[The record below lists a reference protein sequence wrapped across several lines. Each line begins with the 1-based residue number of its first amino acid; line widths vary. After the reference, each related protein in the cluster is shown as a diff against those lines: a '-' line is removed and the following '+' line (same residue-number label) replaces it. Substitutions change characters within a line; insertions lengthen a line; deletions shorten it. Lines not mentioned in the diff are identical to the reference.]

1 MALCRA
7 CACQRVGNE
16 SEDLVQMHTCTF
28 LPTCGSNAHTNAC
41 KHPKCAHTQTFH
53 CPQSTVGAARR
64 GVAASRGQESKA
76 AEAEAKAKRQTRP
89 AHRMQRARKP
99 RLRTHTPSHDPHVHR
114 RAHTFFC
121 TYARHFCCLR
131 YAASA
136 PAALMAPLCRVGPC
150 QSHSSKP
157 CCRRVLACLP
167 LPLVSFRRVFR
178 RIPPYF
184 AGVFAVKPVHIAHCV
199 PVK

>member
-1 MALCRA
+1 MALCRV

-64 GVAASRGQESKA
+64 GVAASRGQERKA

-99 RLRTHTPSHDPHVHR
+99 RLRTHTPSHDPPMSTAAHTPSSARTPATSAACGTRHR
-114 RAHTFFC
+114 R
-121 TYARHFCCLR
+121 RRPSWLR
-131 YAASA
+131 SVESV
-136 PAALMAPLCRVGPC
+136 LVKVTH
-150 QSHSSKP
+150 QSHVVAV
-157 CCRRVLACLP
+157 CWLVCRCRSCRSGA
-167 LPLVSFRRVFR
+167 FFGAFR
-178 RIPPYF
+178 RILR
-184 AGVFAVKPVHIAHCV
+184 VFLR
-199 PVK
+199 